1 MTRFPKGLLLA
12 TCIFLHVATTL
23 FAQHPAWRPYTTAD
37 GLPGNEVYGLL
48 QDSRGFMWF
57 TTNVGICR
65 FNGYE
70 FSRPADT
77 SAYAGNEAFRMAE
90 DAQGRI
96 WFNRL
101 DASVWMVENDTVRAW
116 KYNYIIERLRGKFS
130 SLGDLVI
137 DRQGT
142 VWIQLP
148 TLGILVVQAD
158 GTQRII
164 SADKGAFVFTEVENR
179 LISSTVTPFTATLRH
194 YVVEQVHTMPLYQ
207 WRENALHLAGKVVIP
222 QTQWEKSIYY
232 GAWRLHNGDILLNTA
247 QTFCLYRDKKI
258 VRPWSCDVAA
268 GQIFEDRDGSIL
280 LSSLGAGTS
289 GLLHFA
295 SIDHFQR
302 NEYSILLPGHSV
314 SNALRDRE
322 GGWWATTTD
331 AGIFY
336 CKNPEMGIFDQ
347 SSGLASHVVQSITT
361 DGKETVFASLR
372 PKSIHVIHAR
382 SGAVSSL
389 PLPPFRN
396 NSNSSLVRFDPQT
409 GRLWYNPFLSSY
421 KNGVWENATF
431 RLPHAKKR
439 LPIDAKK
446 ITQSPVDDRWWVSAF
461 ADFFSVDPVS
471 GDVVRYRSD
480 TLEYWRT
487 HAVAQDF
494 ERNIWVATDRS
505 GLQCWKRD
513 HYEPPPFQHPALRH
527 SVRLVEVLPDST
539 LLLSLRGQGLLM
551 RHKNGQFT
559 HLTTQNGLSTDWISE
574 LDITPEGVIYACS
587 NAGLNIIRRNTNGTY
602 RIDIIGVR
610 DGLPSNQV
618 NDVTWLNDA
627 LWIATDQGIA
637 VLSGKPAP
645 TPMPAPQLE
654 HFKVNGRPSPL
665 PDSICILRHTENNL
679 VLHFFSL
686 HYRSS
691 GDILYRYRLLGADT
705 TFLYTRSPEVNFP
718 GLAPGRYTFEVQ
730 AQTEEGDWSAA
741 GRWVFDIR
749 PPWWKTNWF
758 FALMIAMIMAAALL
772 LYQIQVRRIQQDA
785 AVREKVRELE
795 SAALRA
801 QMNPHFI
808 FNCLQAIQSFI
819 LRNEREE
826 ATRYLARFAKLI
838 RLTLHASVDGTHTLA
853 EEIAMLKNYLLLEQ
867 MRFKGQFDFEIHLT
881 PETDPENIQLPPLL
895 VQPFVEN
902 AVIHGLQQRESGG
915 KVTVIFSKKQNSL
928 AVSIS
933 DNGSGFEATTTTEA
947 KPHHSVGMM
956 LTQKR
961 LDMLAGAGKI
971 GATRLRRETL
981 LDADGAVAGARVEF
995 EIPV

>member
-1 MTRFPKGLLLA
+1 MRLFLAACLLQVVSWLP
-12 TCIFLHVATTL
+12 
-23 FAQHPAWRPYTTAD
+23 AQHPAWRQYTTAD
-37 GLPGNEVYGLL
+37 GLPGNEVFGML

-70 FSRPADT
+70 FSTPVDT

-101 DASVWMVENDTVRAW
+101 DASVWMVQNDTVRAW
-116 KYNYIIERLRGKFS
+116 KYNYIIDRLRGKFS
-130 SLGDLVI
+130 NLGSLLI
-137 DRQGT
+137 DKRGT

-148 TLGILVVQAD
+148 TFGILEVQAD
-158 GTQRII
+158 GTYRLL
-164 SADKGAFVFTEVENR
+164 SAELGVFVFAQVEDR
-179 LISSTVTPFTATLRH
+179 LIASTVTPTTATISG
-194 YVVEQVHTMPLYQ
+194 YVLEKEHTMPIYH
-207 WRENALHLAGKVVIP
+207 WREKAMHLAGKVKIP
-222 QTQWEKSIYY
+222 NAQWQKSAGY
-232 GAWRLHNGDILLNTA
+232 GVWQLRNGDMLLHLS
-247 QTFCLYRDKKI
+247 QTFCLYRNSRI
-258 VRPWSCDVAA
+258 VRQWTCDVAA
-268 GQIFEDRDGSIL
+268 NDLFEDRDGSIL
-280 LSSLGAGTS
+280 LSSLGAGIQ
-289 GLLHFA
+289 GLLRYA

-302 NEYSILLPGHSV
+302 NAYSILLSGH
-314 SNALRDRE
+314 NASCSLRDRE
-322 GGWWATTTD
+322 GGWWVITTD

-336 CKNPEMGIFDQ
+336 CKNPEVAIFDQ
-347 SSGLASHVVQSITT
+347 TSGLSSNVVQSVST
-361 DGKETVFASLR
+361 DGAGTVFASLR
-372 PKSIHVIHAR
+372 PKSIHAIDVNNNR
-382 SGAVSSL
+382 VSTV
-389 PLPPFRN
+389 PLPPFSS
-396 NSNSSLVRFDPQT
+396 NSNNSLVRFDPHK
-409 GRLWYNPFLSSY
+409 GRLWYNPFLSY
-421 KNGVWENATF
+421 YQNGVWKHAF
-431 RLPHAKKR
+431 FALPKVNYKF
-439 LPIDAKK
+439 PIDAKK
-446 ITQSPVDDRWWVSAF
+446 ITQSPVDGRWWASAF

-471 GDVVRYRSD
+471 GEVARYKSD

-494 ERNIWVATDRS
+494 DGNIWVATDRA
-505 GLQCWKRD
+505 GLQRWQQD
-513 HYEPPPFQHPALRH
+513 HYEPPPFQHPALKH
-527 SVRLVEVLPDST
+527 SVRLVEVLPDSS
-539 LLLSLRGQGLLM
+539 LLLSLRGQGLLF

-559 HLTTQNGLSTDWISE
+559 HLTMQNGLSINWISE
-574 LDITPEGVIYACS
+574 LDITPEGTIYASS
-587 NAGLNIIRRNTNGTY
+587 NAGLNIIRKNRYGRYTVE
-602 RIDIIGVR
+602 IISTR
-610 DGLPSNQV
+610 DGLPTNQV
-618 NDVTWLNDA
+618 NDVTWLHDV
-627 LWIATDQGIA
+627 LWIATDQGIIR
-637 VLSGKPAP
+637 LLGKAAP

-654 HFKVNGRPSPL
+654 HFQVNGRPSPL
-665 PDSICILRHTENNL
+665 PDSICSLHYTENNL
-679 VLHFFSL
+679 VLRFFSL
-686 HYRSS
+686 HYRSC
-691 GDILYRYRLLGADT
+691 GNILYRYRLLGADT

-730 AQTEEGDWSAA
+730 AQTEEGGWSAA

-758 FALMIAMIMAAALL
+758 FALMIALVLAAAFR
-772 LYQIQVRRIQQDA
+772 LYQNQVRRIKQDA

-853 EEIAMLKNYLLLEQ
+853 EEITMLENYLLLEQ
-867 MRFKGQFDFEIHLT
+867 MRFKGQFDFEIQLT

-915 KVTVIFSKKQNSL
+915 KVTVVFSKKQDSL

-933 DNGSGFEATTTTEA
+933 DNGSGFEAPTTEA

-961 LDMLAGAGKI
+961 LDMLAGAGKV

-981 LDADGAVAGARVEF
+981 LDADGKVAGARVEF
-995 EIPV
+995 EIPA